1 MDNEGTNLESSLIL
15 CSFMRTVV
23 VDLPLGPLS
32 SQTVCSWPDLQIQK
46 DNCYYGLTH
55 VGFSIESLY
64 LCVYLGALAK
74 DRKSVLDGRRLIQQ
88 ILTQE

>member
-1 MDNEGTNLESSLIL
+1 MDNEDTNLEGSLIL

-46 DNCYYGLTH
+46 DNC
-55 VGFSIESLY
+55 
-64 LCVYLGALAK
+64 
-74 DRKSVLDGRRLIQQ
+74 
-88 ILTQE
+88 